1 MKYETNYDI
10 LYNEIILLFILS
22 FHANFVQV
30 LILLKNISRNYINL
44 FAKCMKKWK
53 ETFILLKIVISKFI
67 QYFWYR
73 INSKRMA
80 SLENKLTYLPMK
92 NSNRHVI
99 KVIYTES
106 KFLLIN
112 LRQTFTKVSI
122 LDASA
127 ILPVLHLHFCIQFCI
142 AIGNSSWQSHCLQSL
157 FK

>member
-44 FAKCMKKWK
+44 LAKCVKKWK

-92 NSNRHVI
+92 NFNRHVI

-112 LRQTFTKVSI
+112 LRQTFTKRFHFRCIGNFARIAFTFLYSI
-122 LDASA
+122 LHCDRK
-127 ILPVLHLHFCIQFCI
+127 LVLTE
-142 AIGNSSWQSHCLQSL
+142 SL
-157 FK
+157 LAVIV

>member
-1 MKYETNYDI
+1 
-10 LYNEIILLFILS
+10 
-22 FHANFVQV
+22 
-30 LILLKNISRNYINL
+30 
-44 FAKCMKKWK
+44 
-53 ETFILLKIVISKFI
+53 
-67 QYFWYR
+67 
-73 INSKRMA
+73 MA

-142 AIGNSSWQSHCLQSL
+142 AIGNSS
-157 FK
+157 